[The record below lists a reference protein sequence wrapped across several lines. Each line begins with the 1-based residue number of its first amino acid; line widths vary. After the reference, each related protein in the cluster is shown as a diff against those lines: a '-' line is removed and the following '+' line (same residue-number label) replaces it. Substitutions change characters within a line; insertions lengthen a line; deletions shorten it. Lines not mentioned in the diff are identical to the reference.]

1 MERAGIA
8 NANTGGDEV
17 AQEQR
22 VPEVEV
28 QEDVQVK
35 KYNIHVSRR
44 TIIPFRISYSYTLH
58 HFHVLHWE
66 APFASVYI

>member
-35 KYNIHVSRR
+35 KYNIHVSRH
-44 TIIPFRISYSYTLH
+44 TIYPLSHFLLLHFTPFSCN
-58 HFHVLHWE
+58 
-66 APFASVYI
+66 PF